1 MVRSLS
7 AVAHISQP
15 GSPVLGHRRIDHYQK
30 ELGGVLALR
39 NNDNN
44 VARQVDIMERRIV
57 KSQNQY
63 MDTIA
68 RNNQLRTEVNIWRRE
83 ILFLKKA
90 NSSIRADMKRLEDGN
105 HALEQVRTVPSV
117 GGGVQQ
123 VVAAICGLD

>member
-1 MVRSLS
+1 M
-7 AVAHISQP
+7 
-15 GSPVLGHRRIDHYQK
+15 
-30 ELGGVLALR
+30 LALR

-105 HALEQVRTVPSV
+105 HALEQVRTVSSV
-117 GGGVQQ
+117 GGGVS
-123 VVAAICGLD
+123 AGSGRRLWRR